1 MSSKDKKKI
10 KNNSNNNIIISSK
23 NEALI
28 KYIIGSL
35 DNPNKMENIARQH
48 IDSFNYAMTDVLK
61 IIPKYIRPIQ
71 IKSSEETKSL
81 FTKKLTI
88 DLDQLELG
96 NPIKENQDLKYD
108 NNLYP
113 ADCRERQIN
122 FNTPIS
128 AIFRRRFDNNLTEN
142 IRVKL
147 GNIPIMVKSNFCN
160 LKGKSLDELIKLKE
174 EFHDFGGYFIINGL
188 EKLIRMITITRR
200 NYPIAYIRPSVTKK
214 RAGCSEFVCEMKCV
228 REDFTSH
235 TISLHYINDG
245 TICLRILIKKTEL
258 MIPLILI
265 LNSLIDYPDIYLYN
279 KIVRGTRKNPKLN
292 ECVEV
297 LIADGKKYGYNSR
310 KEYLTHLGRILR
322 NFIGFK
328 DITDVTNEEVGI
340 FFIKEYICIHSSE
353 FNDKFNILCLMAE
366 KLYLLAF
373 GMIKPDNC
381 DSPINHEVLLSGH

>member
-1 MSSKDKKKI
+1 
-10 KNNSNNNIIISSK
+10 
-23 NEALI
+23 
-28 KYIIGSL
+28 
-35 DNPNKMENIARQH
+35 MENIARQH

-71 IKSSEETKSL
+71 IKSSPETKSI
-81 FTKKLTI
+81 FSKKLTI
-88 DLDQLELG
+88 TLDQLELG
-96 NPIKENQDLKYD
+96 TPVKDNQDLSYKYD

-113 ADCRERQIN
+113 AECRERQIN
-122 FNTPIS
+122 YNAPIS
-128 AIFRRRFDNNLTEN
+128 AIITRKFDNNLSEN

-160 LKGKSLDELIKLKE
+160 LKGKSLEELIKLKE

-235 TISLHYINDG
+235 TIALHYINDG

-265 LNSLIDYPDIYLYN
+265 LNSLIEVALHPISRITAN
-279 KIVRGTRKNPKLN
+279 IPKKIITIFS
-292 ECVEV
+292 
-297 LIADGKKYGYNSR
+297 LILPR
-310 KEYLTHLGRILR
+310 QIIRQFHLLLTI
-322 NFIGFK
+322 
-328 DITDVTNEEVGI
+328 E
-340 FFIKEYICIHSSE
+340 
-353 FNDKFNILCLMAE
+353 
-366 KLYLLAF
+366 
-373 GMIKPDNC
+373 
-381 DSPINHEVLLSGH
+381 

>member
-1 MSSKDKKKI
+1 MSSKERKKNKNDTSFVNSKPDKYEK
-10 KNNSNNNIIISSK
+10 
-23 NEALI
+23 LI
-28 KYIIGSL
+28 KYITGTL
-35 DNPNKMENIARQH
+35 DNPNKMENIAKQH

-71 IKSSEETKSL
+71 IKSSSETKTIFS
-81 FTKKLTI
+81 KKLTI
-88 DLDQLELG
+88 TLDQLELG
-96 NPIKENQDLKYD
+96 TPVKDNQDLSYKYD

-113 ADCRERQIN
+113 SDCRERQIN
-122 FNTPIS
+122 YNAPIS
-128 AIFRRRFDNNLTEN
+128 AILTIKFDNNLSEN

-174 EFHDFGGYFIINGL
+174 EFYDFGGYFIINGL

-200 NYPIAYIRPSVTKK
+200 NYPIAYIRPSFTKK
-214 RAGCSEFVCEMKCV
+214 RAGCSEYVCEMKCV

-265 LNSLIDYPDIYLYN
+265 LKALIDNPDIYLYN
-279 KIVRGTRKNPKLN
+279 KIVRGTKNNPKLN

-297 LIADGKKYGYNSR
+297 LIADGKKYGYNSQ
-310 KEYLTHLGRILR
+310 KEYLTHLGKILR
-322 NFIGFK
+322 NFIG
-328 DITDVTNEEVGI
+328 NLI
-340 FFIKEYICIHSSE
+340 FY
-353 FNDKFNILCLMAE
+353 
-366 KLYLLAF
+366 
-373 GMIKPDNC
+373 
-381 DSPINHEVLLSGH
+381 V